1 VADQDQLTRR
11 ELIQVTAAAAV
22 AATVGVQRGL
32 GGGPA
37 LKFFSSDEFALLDE
51 LTELIIPAD
60 DHSPGARAAGV
71 ATHLDARLAESI
83 DEESKKQ
90 WLECLKR
97 IDALSH
103 ELHGKA
109 FLEATPD
116 QRIAVLSHI
125 ATNEKNPQT
134 PDEHFFLK
142 LKFSTADAYYSS
154 KIGIHQE
161 MEYKGNV
168 LLPEFAGYEVK

>member
-1 VADQDQLTRR
+1 MDDRHQLTRR
-11 ELIQVTAAAAV
+11 ELIQVTATAV
-22 AATVGVQRGL
+22 AASAGVQRGL
-32 GGGPA
+32 GGEPA
-37 LKFFSSDEFALLDE
+37 LKCFSRDEFAMLDE

-60 DHSPGARAAGV
+60 DHSPGARAAAV
-71 ATHLDARLAESI
+71 ATYLDARLAESI

-90 WLECLKR
+90 WHEGLKR

-103 ELHGKA
+103 ELHGKT

-116 QRIAVLSHI
+116 ERVAVLSHI
-125 ATNEKNPQT
+125 AENEKNPQT
-134 PDEHFFLK
+134 PDDHFFLK